1 MSDKILIAP
10 SILSAD
16 FAEMGSAVRKIDE
29 AGADFIHMDVMDG
42 IFVPNITFGI
52 KMVADIRPVT
62 ERALDVHLMID
73 RPERYI
79 KEFAKA
85 GADIITVH
93 YEACEKPVTEVLDD
107 IRALGVKSAVSIKPN
122 TPVEVLKE
130 LIPHSDMILIMS
142 VYPGFGGQ
150 KFIENSVSRIAETKK
165 YIDGSGKNVLLEVD
179 GGITAENV
187 RRVKE
192 AGANVIVAG
201 SSVFKAG
208 DIKKAIRDLRQL

>member
-62 ERALDVHLMID
+62 ERTLDVHLMID

-107 IRALGVKSAVSIKPN
+107 IRALGVKSAVSIKPD

-130 LIPHSDMILIMS
+130 LISHSDMILIMS

-165 YIDGSGKNVLLEVD
+165 YIDESGKNVLLEVD

>member
-16 FAEMGSAVRKIDE
+16 FSEMGSAVRKIDE

-62 ERALDVHLMID
+62 KRALDVHLMID

-79 KEFAKA
+79 NEFAKA

-107 IRALGVKSAVSIKPN
+107 IRALGVKSAVSIKPD

-130 LIPHSDMILIMS
+130 LMPHSDMILIMS

>member
-79 KEFAKA
+79 NEFAKA

-107 IRALGVKSAVSIKPN
+107 IRALGVKSAVSIKPD

-130 LIPHSDMILIMS
+130 LITHSDMILIMS

-150 KFIENSVSRIAETKK
+150 KFIENSVSRIAETKR
-165 YIDGSGKNVLLEVD
+165 YIDESGKNVLLEVD

>member
-52 KMVADIRPVT
+52 KMVADIRRVT

-79 KEFAKA
+79 KEFAKS

-107 IRALGVKSAVSIKPN
+107 IRALGVKSAVSIKPD

-165 YIDGSGKNVLLEVD
+165 YIDESGKNVLLEVD

>member
-62 ERALDVHLMID
+62 ERTLDVHLMID

-107 IRALGVKSAVSIKPN
+107 IRALGVKSAVSIKPD

>member
-107 IRALGVKSAVSIKPN
+107 IRALGVKSAVSIKPD

-165 YIDGSGKNVLLEVD
+165 YIDESGKNVLLEVD
-179 GGITAENV
+179 GGITAE
-187 RRVKE
+187 
-192 AGANVIVAG
+192 
-201 SSVFKAG
+201 KACKRSG
-208 DIKKAIRDLRQL
+208 RERYRGGFFRF

>member
-107 IRALGVKSAVSIKPN
+107 IRALGVKSAVSIKPD

-165 YIDGSGKNVLLEVD
+165 YIDESGKNVLLEVD

>member
-62 ERALDVHLMID
+62 ERTLDVHLMID

-107 IRALGVKSAVSIKPN
+107 IRALGVKSAVSIKPD

-165 YIDGSGKNVLLEVD
+165 YIDESGKNVLLEVD